1 MNGADEHDESRRNRL
16 SDRSSSSPAL
26 RLIVQRET
34 EVTLANAESAYKL
47 GFYGEFEGVKRVFTC
62 QIQATGAG
70 FGRRPARGESG
81 GESDGLNPPRDTRL
95 HTAGKTQLCQLFV
108 GLPLHS
114 APGCNKRSRL
124 RGQGVRA
131 APLPDGHT
139 PSRRVIRQSNSE
151 ACAGSS
157 AG

>member
-34 EVTLANAESAYKL
+34 EVTLANAELAYKL

-62 QIQATGAG
+62 QIPVTGTGTGHRQAC
-70 FGRRPARGESG
+70 S
-81 GESDGLNPPRDTRL
+81 ESDDLTQPRGTRL
-95 HTAGKTQLCQLFV
+95 YTVGKTQLCELFV

-124 RGQGVRA
+124 RGQGVRV

-139 PSRRVIRQSNSE
+139 PSRRVTRQSNSE